1 MFLPVWPSIHQFIT
15 KVCMCNSSFMFS
27 NYYLKNYIFLRQ
39 FDQTLFE
46 GVITLIYLN
55 LLQFDAMVLNSIGDR
70 NFLQSDAIPSTD
82 DRNSLLFDAITIL
95 YKLLTFHRW
104 QKFFTIWCYNNSI
117 QTTYLP
123 PMTEIL
129 YHLML

>member
-1 MFLPVWPSIHQFIT
+1 
-15 KVCMCNSSFMFS
+15 MFS

-70 NFLQSDAIPSTD
+70 NFLPSDAIPSTD
-82 DRNSLLFDAITIL
+82 DRNSLLFDAIAIL
-95 YKLLTFHRW
+95 YKLLTFHR
-104 QKFFTIWCYNNSI
+104 
-117 QTTYLP
+117 
-123 PMTEIL
+123 
-129 YHLML
+129 